1 MRSVRCVRVAA
12 TLLAVATLVV
22 GCAGLRDALNRK
34 SSTSPTPVASSEG
47 VIAEARPGVVRVHGE
62 SETCMKVTEGSGFV
76 VAPHKVMTNAHV
88 VAGAETFSVD
98 SERKTHAAQVVSYD
112 PQADIAILDVPDLA
126 AGPLKF
132 AEYTAGSGVD
142 VLVLG
147 YPGGT
152 SFHASPATVREV
164 AEIKG
169 PDIYRVATV
178 KREVYVL
185 NGSFPDTG
193 SSGSAVI
200 DLSGRV
206 LGVYF
211 GAETSNKTTGFAM
224 TAAQVAPQMA
234 RVNVAQ
240 AADTQG
246 CIY

>member
-1 MRSVRCVRVAA
+1 MSFHREDPETAIAS
-12 TLLAVATLVV
+12 LLARVPLF
-22 GCAGLRDALNRK
+22 
-34 SSTSPTPVASSEG
+34 ASL
-47 VIAEARPGVVRVHGE
+47 
-62 SETCMKVTEGSGFV
+62 SETELCAARRACRMRRFK
-76 VAPHKVMTNAHV
+76 
-88 VAGAETFSVD
+88 AG
-98 SERKTHAAQVVSYD
+98 
-112 PQADIAILDVPDLA
+112 DIAILDVPDLA